1 MAEQRLSA
9 KQALFVQELL
19 KDENAAA
26 AAERAGY
33 SKRRAKQAG
42 HELLKK
48 PQVQAALAEARRARS
63 ARVQCDADWVLE
75 KLRIVVERC
84 LQEEEVRDRK
94 GNPTG
99 MFVFDS
105 KGANR
110 ALELLGKHLGMW
122 KESAEP
128 LKVLVGGALE
138 VKSADEAWQ
147 KILRDPRA
155 AVLLD
160 ELAQRLEAGGP
171 LEG

>member
-42 HELLKK
+42 HELLQK

-75 KLRIVVERC
+75 RLRTVVERC
-84 LQEEEVRDRK
+84 LQEVEVLDRK

-99 MFVFDS
+99 RFVFDS

-110 ALELLGKHLGMW
+110 ALELIGKHHGMW
-122 KESAEP
+122 KESEP

-160 ELAQRLEAGGP
+160 ELAQRIEAGGP